1 MISIAVTKELMFTFI
16 IIAVINN
23 DWNLYMIIRVKLIR
37 TGYDDYNDDNEADH
51 DSNIN
56 NNDKW

>member
-1 MISIAVTKELMFTFI
+1 MISITVTEELMFTFI

>member
-1 MISIAVTKELMFTFI
+1 MISITVTKELIITFI
-16 IIAVINN
+16 FIAVRNN
-23 DWNLYMIIRVKLIR
+23 DRNLYMIIRVKLIR

-56 NNDKW
+56 NNDK

>member
-1 MISIAVTKELMFTFI
+1 MISITVTKELIVTFI
-16 IIAVINN
+16 LIAVRNN
-23 DWNLYMIIRVKLIR
+23 DRNLYMMIRVKFIR

-56 NNDKW
+56 NNDK